1 MNENFPQVLSDSSK
15 RSQQQL
21 FTLTNV
27 SNQHSDTS
35 TKKKKK
41 ITMTN
46 LKKKSVHSIHSIH
59 RSGKTCISK
68 VRSPEQYY
76 NTTEFLGMHVQ
87 KSTKRTLFFWC
98 VFRS

>member
-1 MNENFPQVLSDSSK
+1 
-15 RSQQQL
+15 
-21 FTLTNV
+21 
-27 SNQHSDTS
+27 
-35 TKKKKK
+35 
-41 ITMTN
+41 MTN

>member
-35 TKKKKK
+35 TKKK
-41 ITMTN
+41 N
-46 LKKKSVHSIHSIH
+46 H
-59 RSGKTCISK
+59 
-68 VRSPEQYY
+68 
-76 NTTEFLGMHVQ
+76 ND
-87 KSTKRTLFFWC
+87 
-98 VFRS
+98 